1 MKILIGATGCIAIYK
16 VVGLVSSLRKAGHE
30 LKIIMTESAQKLVS
44 KTLFSAVGNC
54 EVYTDE
60 DSFDVRNGWIPHTE
74 LSKWPDIL
82 VVAPAT
88 ANTIA
93 KLANGFAD
101 NLLTMVCLAYEKDRK
116 LLIPAM
122 NYRMYEN
129 QVTQYNLQA
138 MKQRGWWVLEPS
150 VGHLAC
156 GESGRG
162 RYPENEIVQ
171 EAIYVLASEKPLKGM
186 NLLIT
191 AGPTWESI
199 DPVRVLSNRSSGK
212 MGYELAKVAVRLGAN
227 VTLVSGP
234 TSLVAPY
241 FVEDFVKVESADQMY
256 REVEKRFNRSDGVI
270 MAAAVA
276 DYSPTKKSDIKIK
289 KGADKLNISFKK
301 TVDILGELGRKKGE
315 KILVGFAVE
324 SQSLEDY
331 AIEKLKR
338 KNLDMIVANQ
348 VDAMGSDK
356 NTVLIIKKDGTLK
369 RVGPDEKERI
379 ALAVLTELADFWSRS
394 RGNS

>member
-1 MKILIGATGCIAIYK
+1 
-16 VVGLVSSLRKAGHE
+16 
-30 LKIIMTESAQKLVS
+30 
-44 KTLFSAVGNC
+44 
-54 EVYTDE
+54 
-60 DSFDVRNGWIPHTE
+60 
-74 LSKWPDIL
+74 
-82 VVAPAT
+82 
-88 ANTIA
+88 
-93 KLANGFAD
+93 
-101 NLLTMVCLAYEKDRK
+101 
-116 LLIPAM
+116 
-122 NYRMYEN
+122 
-129 QVTQYNLQA
+129 
-138 MKQRGWWVLEPS
+138 
-150 VGHLAC
+150 
-156 GESGRG
+156 
-162 RYPENEIVQ
+162 
-171 EAIYVLASEKPLKGM
+171 
-186 NLLIT
+186 
-191 AGPTWESI
+191 
-199 DPVRVLSNRSSGK
+199 
-212 MGYELAKVAVRLGAN
+212 
-227 VTLVSGP
+227 
-234 TSLVAPY
+234 
-241 FVEDFVKVESADQMY
+241 VKVESADQMY